1 MHDFFKMMR
10 QYASPYKG
18 YLAGAVVL
26 NMLSAIFN
34 IFSFAVIVP
43 LLNILFKVDT
53 VEYSFIPWGTEGMKF
68 KDILVNNAYWLV
80 SDFSAAHGAVTAL
93 LLLCGV
99 MILFTALKTSCYFG
113 SAAVMI
119 PIRTGISS
127 RTSGTAST
135 TRFWPSPSAFS
146 PRSAR
151 VTSSPA

>member
-53 VEYSFIPWGTEGMKF
+53 VEYAFIPWGTEGMKF

-80 SDFSAAHGAVTAL
+80 SDFSASHGAVTAL
-93 LLLCGV
+93 LLLCLI
-99 MILFTALKTSCYFG
+99 ILKKSC
-113 SAAVMI
+113 M
-119 PIRTGISS
+119 R
-127 RTSGTAST
+127 R
-135 TRFWPSPSAFS
+135 
-146 PRSAR
+146 R
-151 VTSSPA
+151 VRKINSQK